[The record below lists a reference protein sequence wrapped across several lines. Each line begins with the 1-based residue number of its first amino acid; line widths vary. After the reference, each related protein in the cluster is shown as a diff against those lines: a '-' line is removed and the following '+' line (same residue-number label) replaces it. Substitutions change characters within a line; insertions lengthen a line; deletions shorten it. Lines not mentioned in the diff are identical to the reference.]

1 MLDIPVSTLTEATL
15 QGQGVFDVLMR
26 ATKAHLDEEYSKN
39 RIKGPEYAQVYLGS
53 LTQILST
60 STQFLLEQRKSDL
73 EARMLEA
80 QIAETEAKVLL
91 VQAQTELAIQ
101 EKKNAENQWLLLAE
115 QKAKMTAETAL
126 INQQASNAVIEG
138 EVLTQQVCKLKA
150 EFDLLSEQKLKAVAE
165 TGLLNQKNQTEKA
178 QTVASGVDEDSVI
191 GRQKQLY
198 LAQRDGFQ
206 RDAEQK
212 TAKLLVDSWNVR
224 RTTDEGTVADGT
236 NMLNDVSIG
245 RAVKKLL
252 TGVGA

>member
-1 MLDIPVSTLTEATL
+1 MIDIPVSQLTEASL
-15 QGQGVFDVLMR
+15 QGAGVFDVLMR

-53 LTQILST
+53 LTQILQT
-60 STQFLLEQRKSDL
+60 ATQFLLEQRKSDL
-73 EARMLEA
+73 EARLLEA
-80 QIAETEAKVLL
+80 QIAQAEAQVLL
-91 VQAQTELAIQ
+91 VNAQTELAIQ

-115 QKAKMTAETAL
+115 QKAKMIAETKL
-126 INQQASNAVIEG
+126 IDQQADNAVIEG

-165 TGLLNQKNQTEKA
+165 TGLLNQKNMTEKA
-178 QTVASGVDEDSVI
+178 QTVSMGVDDDSVI
-191 GRQKQLY
+191 GRQKLLY
-198 LAQRDGFQ
+198 QAQTNGFQ

-212 TAKLLVDSWNVR
+212 AAKLLVDSWNVR

-236 NMLNDVSIG
+236 NMLNDVAIG

-252 TGVGA
+252 AGVDA